1 MSDRPELWKLEP
13 RGGDANRRWLRNLSA
28 TSELE
33 RCFRLRIGYGAS
45 LARMAE
51 WSEFGWSNAHGTGE
65 DDMPTHTHDI
75 VKPQVSTTVNE
86 KFH

>member
-1 MSDRPELWKLEP
+1 
-13 RGGDANRRWLRNLSA
+13 
-28 TSELE
+28 
-33 RCFRLRIGYGAS
+33 LRIRYGAS

-51 WSEFGWSNAHGTGE
+51 CSEFGWSNAHGADA

-86 KFH
+86 KFHERRATFRTPMWKLETGCLL